1 MFKGN
6 LMCYERFCNIPDL
19 IIEPTLLKEGICE
32 AVTRGAH
39 PGGEEKE
46 MRIDECVAGIDEEC
60 GNGEGGEVDRA
71 CWCSVYTEARKCYE
85 GCEDEERAPYYQA
98 YRELYC
104 EYPYAMGGRQPRR
117 SVSEFPVP
125 LPL

>member
-1 MFKGN
+1 LSPECSGLLTSFDNTSPTYGCSMFKGN

-39 PGGEEKE
+39 PCGEEKK

-60 GNGEGGEVDRA
+60 GNGE
-71 CWCSVYTEARKCYE
+71 
-85 GCEDEERAPYYQA
+85 
-98 YRELYC
+98 
-104 EYPYAMGGRQPRR
+104 
-117 SVSEFPVP
+117 
-125 LPL
+125 